1 LRHFGGDVGLDVR
14 NISKE
19 ITMSKMNSVVHF
31 EMPYDERERMAK
43 FYQNA
48 FGWQTRML
56 GEEMGNYVLA
66 TTTDTD
72 EAGPKKPGA
81 INGGFFPKKPD
92 WPAQYPSLVITV
104 DDIRA
109 AMRKVTD
116 AGGKVLGEPME
127 IPSVGQYVAFFDT
140 EGNRL
145 SMLQPIPRN

>member
-31 EMPYDERERMAK
+31 EIPYDARERMAK
-43 FYQNA
+43 FYQMA

-72 EAGPKKPGA
+72 ETGPKKPGA
-81 INGGFFPKKPD
+81 INGGFFPRKPD
-92 WPAQYPSLVITV
+92 WPAQYPSLVIAV

-109 AMRKVTD
+109 AMRKVTEG
-116 AGGKVLGEPME
+116 AG
-127 IPSVGQYVAFFDT
+127 
-140 EGNRL
+140 
-145 SMLQPIPRN
+145 